1 MAWVLV
7 QDVIYNQL
15 MDYKTFATILFRVLG
30 LAYCVFAIFY
40 APYLLFT
47 ASYSGALLISALGI
61 LTYVAAGIFLFLLSK
76 PLAGL
81 AMAGLKGLSGNSIP
95 PPPPSQF

>member
-1 MAWVLV
+1 
-7 QDVIYNQL
+7 
-15 MDYKTFATILFRVLG
+15 MDYKTLATILFRIFG
-30 LAYCVFAIFY
+30 LAYLVFAVFY

-47 ASYSGALLISALGI
+47 ASYSGTFIISALGI

-81 AMAGLKGLSGNSIP
+81 AVSGLQGLRRGIP
-95 PPPPSQF
+95 PPPPPQF